1 MKEKVKV
8 AIVDTGINKE
18 HDYLKANIIGGI
30 ALESKDNYIII
41 SENYDDENGH
51 GTSCASIIKNEFE
64 NVEFFIVKAL
74 DRQGK
79 TNIQFLEEALKYLL
93 SVDVKIINL
102 SLSVMESELVQD
114 LYKVCEELK
123 NQEKIIICSV
133 ANEAKYSY
141 PAKFDNVI
149 GVSGF
154 ILENDNGFWYNKDY
168 DIECIMDN
176 NSYLSCDINNSYKLF
191 GKCNS
196 QAAAKLT
203 GKIANILST
212 RPNIKLDDLNIILSH
227 LAIRNYWTPKDL
239 EVSKRYPSFKYNQD
253 HINKDIIRCV
263 VDTIREVLHI
273 DKDNNILYECGL
285 FNKHIGLDSDNCFEV
300 IKKLEKTFNLSLDYM
315 KISRYDL
322 VSIYTLADLVENN
335 LNFVNTI
342 S

>member
-1 MKEKVKV
+1 MKEKIKV
-8 AIVDTGINKE
+8 AIVDTGIDKE

-30 ALESKDNYIII
+30 ALESKDDYIII
-41 SENYDDENGH
+41 SENYKDENGH

-64 NVEFFIVKAL
+64 NVELFVVKAL
-74 DRQGK
+74 DKQGK
-79 TNIQFLEEALKYLL
+79 TNIQVLEEALKYLL

-123 NQEKIIICSV
+123 NQGKIIICSV
-133 ANEAKYSY
+133 ANDEEYSY

-149 GVSGF
+149 GVRGF
-154 ILENDNGFWYNKDY
+154 ILENDNAFWYNKDY

-176 NSYLSCDINNSYKLF
+176 NSYLTCDISNSYKLF

-212 RPNIKLDDLNIILSH
+212 RPSIKRDDLNTILSKI
-227 LAIRNYWTPKDL
+227 AIRNYWTSKNL
-239 EVSKRYPSFKYNQD
+239 EASKRYPSFKYDQE
-253 HINKDIIRCV
+253 HINKEIIRCV
-263 VDTIREVLHI
+263 VDTIREVIHI

-285 FNKHIGLDSDNCFEV
+285 FNKYIGLDSDNCFEV
-300 IKKLEKTFNLSLDYM
+300 IKRLEKTFNISLDYM

-322 VSIYTLADLVENN
+322 VSIYTLAELVENN
-335 LNFVNTI
+335 LNVAEI
-342 S
+342 I